1 MFLKE
6 KASSPSQN
14 PLSNRIVDIN
24 KKFFYI
30 KNNYKEEIKE
40 LQDSLGVSL
49 NFVEFIE
56 EQYKIIRELDELVKD
71 LSYELTFRRLIIE
84 RKEHVLKELNAKII
98 NNFID
103 KVYKQEMTIEELK
116 RENKVLQRINNN
128 LIPKEIIMNSST
140 GDTISN
146 RSSRNNTLMTPINV
160 IAPKNS
166 NEYSGTIAFFNNPV
180 KNIQKFINI
189 KNLNVNSNEDDNVK
203 VNQTMSP
210 VYHPIRQ
217 LKIKSTSLPALKSK
231 NKNNINVNMKRFSL
245 KSRRVNSQGNVSRNE
260 DTYNRTMG
268 TLCPNISWIDNPTL
282 LPNSSTSSIG
292 RKMISKPKPTRVTKE
307 LLGKSYEVVK
317 RYQQK
322 KK

>member
-189 KNLNVNSNEDDNVK
+189 KNVNVNSNEDDNVK

-210 VYHPIRQ
+210 VYHPVRQ

-282 LPNSSTSSIG
+282 LLNSSTSSIG

>member
-6 KASSPSQN
+6 KANSVSQN
-14 PLSNRIVDIN
+14 LLSKRIVDIN

-56 EQYKIIRELDELVKD
+56 EQYKIIRELDELVKE

-84 RKEHVLKELNAKII
+84 RKEHVLKDLNAKVI

-146 RSSRNNTLMTPINV
+146 NSRNNTLMTPINV

-189 KNLNVNSNEDDNVK
+189 KNVNVNSDDVDNVK
-203 VNQTMSP
+203 VSQTLNP
-210 VYHPIRQ
+210 VYHPVRQ

-268 TLCPNISWIDNPTL
+268 TLCPNLSWIDNPTL
-282 LPNSSTSSIG
+282 LLNSSTSSVG
-292 RKMISKPKPTRVTKE
+292 RKMISKPKPTRITKE

>member
-6 KASSPSQN
+6 KANSVSQN
-14 PLSNRIVDIN
+14 LLSKRIVDIN

-56 EQYKIIRELDELVKD
+56 EQYKIIRELDELVKE

-84 RKEHVLKELNAKII
+84 RKEHVLKDLNAKVI

-146 RSSRNNTLMTPINV
+146 NSRNNTLMTPINV

-166 NEYSGTIAFFNNPV
+166 NEYSGTIAFFNNPWAAE
-180 KNIQKFINI
+180 KLPIFLFLCSFII
-189 KNLNVNSNEDDNVK
+189 PPHRPGA
-203 VNQTMSP
+203 Q
-210 VYHPIRQ
+210 Y
-217 LKIKSTSLPALKSK
+217 
-231 NKNNINVNMKRFSL
+231 
-245 KSRRVNSQGNVSRNE
+245 
-260 DTYNRTMG
+260 
-268 TLCPNISWIDNPTL
+268 
-282 LPNSSTSSIG
+282 
-292 RKMISKPKPTRVTKE
+292 
-307 LLGKSYEVVK
+307 
-317 RYQQK
+317 
-322 KK
+322 

>member
-6 KASSPSQN
+6 KANSVSQN
-14 PLSNRIVDIN
+14 LLSKRIVDIN

-30 KNNYKEEIKE
+30 KNNYKDEIKE

-56 EQYKIIRELDELVKD
+56 EQYKIIRELDELVKE

-84 RKEHVLKELNAKII
+84 RKEHVLKDLNAKVI

-146 RSSRNNTLMTPINV
+146 NSRNNTLMTPINV

-166 NEYSGTIAFFNNPV
+166 NEYSGTIAFFNN
-180 KNIQKFINI
+180 
-189 KNLNVNSNEDDNVK
+189 LD
-203 VNQTMSP
+203 
-210 VYHPIRQ
+210 
-217 LKIKSTSLPALKSK
+217 L
-231 NKNNINVNMKRFSL
+231 
-245 KSRRVNSQGNVSRNE
+245 
-260 DTYNRTMG
+260 
-268 TLCPNISWIDNPTL
+268 
-282 LPNSSTSSIG
+282 
-292 RKMISKPKPTRVTKE
+292 
-307 LLGKSYEVVK
+307 
-317 RYQQK
+317 
-322 KK
+322 